1 MPFTEFI
8 KPSIV
13 QSDESRDAFANT
25 VVPAIRSFIKSAP
38 GFKLGTA
45 GHSLFENNVAV
56 PASSFIPIVGIEWE
70 DPKSFH
76 GLVQSEQFPV
86 FIEKIKPYLT
96 APTSPELYETDI
108 SPKDIFA
115 SLIIEIFRIN
125 IHEDSE
131 KETAAKTAW
140 EALAKALKGTHILS
154 GVSVNLPEKLFLGL
168 IGWSGIEQR
177 KIALNKVENLKQ
189 AVESLKDSHSF
200 VAELN
205 TVV

>member
-13 QSDESRDAFANT
+13 QSDESVDAFTNT
-25 VVPAIRSFIKSAP
+25 VVPAIRSFVKSAP
-38 GFKLGTA
+38 GFELGTA
-45 GHSLFENNVAV
+45 GYILFENNVAV
-56 PASSFIPIVGIEWE
+56 PASSFIPIVGSKQLPI
-70 DPKSFH
+70 
-76 GLVQSEQFPV
+76 
-86 FIEKIKPYLT
+86 FIGKIKPYLT

-115 SLIIEIFRIN
+115 SPIIEVFRIN

-131 KETAAKTAW
+131 KEIAAKTAW
-140 EALAKALKGTHILS
+140 GAFAVALKGTHILS
-154 GVSVNLPEKLFLGL
+154 GVSVNLPERTFLGL
-168 IGWSGIEQR
+168 IGWSGIER
-177 KIALNKVENLKQ
+177 RRMALDKVEHLKQ

-205 TVV
+205 TVI

>member
-13 QSDESRDAFANT
+13 QSDGSRDDFANT
-25 VVPAIRSFIKSAP
+25 IVPAIRSFIKSAP
-38 GFKLGTA
+38 GFKLGTT

-56 PASSFIPIVGIEWE
+56 PESSFIPIVGIEWE
-70 DPKSFH
+70 NPDSFH
-76 GLVQSEQFPV
+76 SIVQSERFPV
-86 FIEKIKPYLT
+86 FVEKIKPYLT
-96 APTSPELYETDI
+96 APASPELYETDI

-115 SLIIEIFRIN
+115 SPVIEIFRIN
-125 IHEDSE
+125 VHEDSE
-131 KETAAKTAW
+131 KETAARTAW
-140 EALAKALKGTHILS
+140 EALAKALKGTNILS

-177 KIALNKVENLKQ
+177 NMALDKVEHLKQ
-189 AVESLKDSHSF
+189 AVDSLGDSQSF

>member
-13 QSDESRDAFANT
+13 QSDESVDAFTNT
-25 VVPAIRSFIKSAP
+25 VVPAIRSFVKSAP
-38 GFKLGTA
+38 GFELGTA
-45 GHSLFENNVAV
+45 GYILFENNVAV
-56 PASSFIPIVGIEWE
+56 PASSFIPIVGVEWE
-70 DPKSFH
+70 NPESFH
-76 GLVQSEQFPV
+76 GIIQSKQLPI
-86 FIEKIKPYLT
+86 FIGKIKPYLT

-115 SLIIEIFRIN
+115 SPIIEVFRIN

-131 KETAAKTAW
+131 KEIAAKTAW
-140 EALAKALKGTHILS
+140 GAFAVALKGTHILS
-154 GVSVNLPEKLFLGL
+154 GVSVNLPERTFLGL
-168 IGWSGIEQR
+168 IGWSGIER
-177 KIALNKVENLKQ
+177 RRMALDKVEHLKQ

-205 TVV
+205 TVI

>member
-13 QSDESRDAFANT
+13 QSDRSRDEFANT

-56 PASSFIPIVGIEWE
+56 PESSLIPIVGIEWE
-70 DPKSFH
+70 NPDSFH
-76 GLVQSEQFPV
+76 GLVQSEQFPI

-115 SLIIEIFRIN
+115 SPIIEVFRVN

-140 EALAKALKGTHILS
+140 EEFAKALKSTSIMS
-154 GVSVNLPEKLFLGL
+154 GVSVNLPERTFLGL

-177 KIALNKVENLKQ
+177 KLALDEVEHLKL